1 MRPQELPMAQASPNA
16 FYFVK
21 SLYMPHSSI
30 RVGIFMIAFAHL
42 ANETVKNGLYHTDVM
57 EIRSK

>member
-1 MRPQELPMAQASPNA
+1 MAQASPNA

-57 EIRSK
+57 EIQIRSK